1 MEEIWKDVV
10 GYEEYYLVSS
20 TGIVRSKGRW
30 VYKLKGKPY
39 YKNPRL
45 MSVCISNGY
54 KSVSLTKN
62 NKTTLRSV
70 HSIVA
75 EAYLNHIV
83 CKFSIVVD
91 HIDSDKLNNNVSN
104 LRLITSRH
112 NSSLGHKNKTSKYT
126 NICWHKINKKWMV
139 SINKKFLG
147 YFNCELSA
155 YIFILNYEKKNKD
168 LQKLPR

>member
-70 HSIVA
+70 HSIVQK
-75 EAYLNHIV
+75 HI
-83 CKFSIVVD
+83 
-91 HIDSDKLNNNVSN
+91 
-104 LRLITSRH
+104 
-112 NSSLGHKNKTSKYT
+112 
-126 NICWHKINKKWMV
+126 
-139 SINKKFLG
+139 
-147 YFNCELSA
+147 
-155 YIFILNYEKKNKD
+155 
-168 LQKLPR
+168 